1 VAVYRKSQLTEH
13 NCRGGP
19 LWLAVLSN
27 TRCRRNGRPRR
38 AAPTVVIFLA
48 LILISSQAKANQ
60 PPVLSVLD
68 FGSSAVAKQ
77 AAETIRARLR
87 STGEVN
93 VADADLSRA
102 AAKGIGYTGSLN
114 LTVSEARDLGAALAT
129 EFYILGDAQ
138 TLRRSSFE
146 SPVYF
151 ESYCSIFLVS
161 ARTGRLLLWERPSFE
176 NAEATKAEARLSQY
190 LADDALSRHLV
201 DAIKKSHED
210 ERIQRTALTASA
222 EAVIEEAP
230 EDEKAAEVQ
239 GIRTPRPYRR
249 LRPEYPPSAG
259 HADAEATVDVVVDVG
274 ADGEVGEIQ
283 IARWAGF
290 GLDESTIA
298 TVRQLHFFP
307 AMKNGTPIPMR
318 VMLRYNFRKPPR

>member
-1 VAVYRKSQLTEH
+1 MVRYFL
-13 NCRGGP
+13 
-19 LWLAVLSN
+19 LFVLFVSN
-27 TRCRRNGRPRR
+27 AQAQTNRP
-38 AAPTVVIFLA
+38 A
-48 LILISSQAKANQ
+48 
-60 PPVLSVLD
+60 VLSVLD
-68 FGSSAVAKQ
+68 FGSTAIAKQ
-77 AAETIRARLR
+77 ATDTLRTKLRA
-87 STGEVN
+87 SGDITV
-93 VADADLSRA
+93 VDPDLSRA

-114 LTVSEARDLGAALAT
+114 LTVSEARDLGAALAS

-146 SPVYF
+146 SPVYY

-176 NAEATKAEARLSQY
+176 RLLATAAEGKLSQY
-190 LADDALSRHLV
+190 LADDGLSRRLL
-201 DAIKKSHED
+201 DIIKKTRD
-210 ERIQRTALTASA
+210 EERMQRTVLTASA

-239 GIRTPRPYRR
+239 GLRTPRPYRR
-249 LRPEYPPSAG
+249 LRPEYPPSAAR
-259 HADAEATVDVVVDVG
+259 ADAEATVDVVVDVG
-274 ADGEVGEIQ
+274 ADGEVGEIH
-283 IARWAGF
+283 IVRWAGF
-290 GLDESTIA
+290 GLDESTIT

>member
-1 VAVYRKSQLTEH
+1 MARVFIVAL
-13 NCRGGP
+13 
-19 LWLAVLSN
+19 LVLFVAN
-27 TRCRRNGRPRR
+27 THAQTKR
-38 AAPTVVIFLA
+38 
-48 LILISSQAKANQ
+48 

-68 FGSSAVAKQ
+68 FGSTAIAKQ
-77 AAETIRARLR
+77 ATDTLR
-87 STGEVN
+87 SKLRATGDMVI
-93 VADADLSRA
+93 ADPDLSRA
-102 AAKGIGYTGSLN
+102 AAKGIGYAGSLN

-146 SPVYF
+146 SPVYY

-161 ARTGRLLLWERPSFE
+161 ARSGRLLLWERPSFE
-176 NAEATKAEARLSQY
+176 NKEATNAEAQLSQY
-190 LADDALSRHLV
+190 LSGDDMRRRLLEAVRRAH
-201 DAIKKSHED
+201 AD
-210 ERIQRTALTASA
+210 ERIKRDAPPPTA

-230 EDEKAAEVQ
+230 DDEKAAEIQ

-249 LRPEYPPSAG
+249 LRPAYPDSA
-259 HADAEATVDVVVDVG
+259 ARAEAEATVDVVIDVG
-274 ADGEVGEIQ
+274 TDGEVGDVQ
-283 IARWAGF
+283 VVRWAGF
-290 GLDESTIA
+290 GLDEITVA

>member
-1 VAVYRKSQLTEH
+1 MHKLFVMLSFLVAMQG
-13 NCRGGP
+13 N
-19 LWLAVLSN
+19 AD
-27 TRCRRNGRPRR
+27 
-38 AAPTVVIFLA
+38 
-48 LILISSQAKANQ
+48 AKASQ

-68 FGSSAVAKQ
+68 FGSTTIAKQ
-77 AAETIRARLR
+77 ATDLLRTKLRA
-87 STGEVN
+87 TGDVLI
-93 VADADLSRA
+93 ADPDLSRA

-114 LTVSEARDLGAALAT
+114 LTVSEARDLGSALAT

-146 SPVYF
+146 APVYF

-161 ARTGRLLLWERPSFE
+161 ARTGRLILWERPSFE
-176 NAEATKAEARLSQY
+176 SPEATNAEAKLSQY
-190 LADDALSRHLV
+190 LSDDAFARRLIGV
-201 DAIKKSHED
+201 IKKSHED
-210 ERIQRTALTASA
+210 ERVQRTVLTASA
-222 EAVIEEAP
+222 EAIIDEAP
-230 EDEKAAEVQ
+230 EDEKAAEAQ
-239 GIRTPRPYRR
+239 GIRAPRPYRR
-249 LRPEYPPSAG
+249 LRPEYPQTAAR
-259 HADAEATVDVVVDVG
+259 ADAEATVDVLVDVG
-274 ADGEVGEIQ
+274 ADGEVGDVQ